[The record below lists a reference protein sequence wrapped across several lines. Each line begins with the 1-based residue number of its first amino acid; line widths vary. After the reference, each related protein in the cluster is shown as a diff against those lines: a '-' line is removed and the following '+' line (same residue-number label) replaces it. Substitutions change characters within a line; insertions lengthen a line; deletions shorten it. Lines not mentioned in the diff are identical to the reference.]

1 MPSKKP
7 DTRKGDRSKTT
18 ARTFRI
24 SDDLYEAV
32 LTKARET
39 DPEATPSDAVRL
51 ALVEFVGDPSFTG
64 LAGSDMD
71 RRSGS
76 VRVATSE

>member
-18 ARTFRI
+18 ARTFRF

-39 DPEATPSDAVRL
+39 HPDATPSDAFRI
-51 ALVEFVGDPSFTG
+51 ALVEYAGDPSITG
-64 LAGSDMD
+64 LAGSEMD
-71 RRSGS
+71 RRSGAGRAS
-76 VRVATSE
+76 DA